1 MVGVVTNKVSALLI
15 SNSLADFLVAMARAG
30 IVDHMAVT
38 GVTNSAV
45 HMALHNPEA
54 LLPII
59 EGFGGACELIQERYD
74 LSERD
79 SLRSAHELLIEN
91 ISQLERAGL
100 RPGVKTKVR
109 TAAGRARRKAK
120 GSKRRS

>member
-1 MVGVVTNKVSALLI
+1 
-15 SNSLADFLVAMARAG
+15 
-30 IVDHMAVT
+30 
-38 GVTNSAV
+38 
-45 HMALHNPEA
+45 MALHNPEA